1 MITITIT
8 KLLLIYFLTNLI
20 SFFAGYFNCKKR
32 CKIEIEKMVEK
43 LREEAREDWDCDG
56 GW

>member
-1 MITITIT
+1 MMVFIVLSIFSLTII
-8 KLLLIYFLTNLI
+8 I
-20 SFFAGYFNCKKR
+20 SYSIGWYNCKKR
-32 CKIEIEKMVEK
+32 CKIEMEKMVEK